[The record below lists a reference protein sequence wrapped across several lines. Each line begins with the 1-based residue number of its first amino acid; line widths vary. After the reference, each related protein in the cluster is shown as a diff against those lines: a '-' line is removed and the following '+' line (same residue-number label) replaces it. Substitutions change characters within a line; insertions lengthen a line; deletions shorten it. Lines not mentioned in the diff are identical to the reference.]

1 MQNILICKNLL
12 HNSCEYLLQ
21 KIRCFLIFPSIGF
34 FFIQMYGVVI
44 EGIYKFRPHWFPE
57 VMEKYNQEGSVLNR
71 LQADYW
77 MDMVK
82 KEDISC
88 IFLVF
93 F

>member
-1 MQNILICKNLL
+1 
-12 HNSCEYLLQ
+12 
-21 KIRCFLIFPSIGF
+21 
-34 FFIQMYGVVI
+34 MYGVVI